1 MSAAMRLTITF
12 RKQITSLRFP
22 RAGATYLGE
31 RTINLL
37 PALGRHNPLA
47 CKISQR
53 SDRMGDEVLVRGV
66 RDAFPQ
72 LIGPTRPF
80 S

>member
-1 MSAAMRLTITF
+1 MTATITL
-12 RKQITSLRFP
+12 RNQITSLRYP

-37 PALGRHNPLA
+37 PALSRHNPLA

-53 SDRMGDEVLVRGV
+53 SDRMGDEVLPG
-66 RDAFPQ
+66 
-72 LIGPTRPF
+72 GPGMRSP